1 MKIKLYTLPLSEII
15 DRQCFT
21 TERDPYVYYE
31 DTEQGCSRSFH
42 TYLNGNFYNSSCTPK
57 SNAEYYY
64 CDIHGNILDKDTV
77 LELYK
82 LRKEIKEL
90 GRAVK
95 LLPFDLHECQDTN
108 ALIRTIG
115 EPYQTQC
122 TFTKELVV
130 QGVIVHHVLDDDIGN
145 TYEFKVSNLTKWG
158 EK

>member
-21 TERDPYVYYE
+21 AEGDPYVYYE
-31 DTEQGCSRSFH
+31 DTEKGCARSFH
-42 TYLNGNFYNSSCTPK
+42 SYLQGNLYNSNVIPPATGNF
-57 SNAEYYY
+57 YY
-64 CDIHGNILDKDTV
+64 CDIKGNILDKEIV
-77 LELYK
+77 LEIHK
-82 LRKEIKEL
+82 LRKEVREL
-90 GRAVK
+90 KRNVTI
-95 LLPFDLHECQDTN
+95 LPFDLYECRDTN
-108 ALIRTIG
+108 ALVRIIG

-145 TYEFKVSNLTKWG
+145 TYEFIMKNLKKL